1 MRRKTNS
8 NTTGINATTL
18 LIATNINEVNIPTKT
33 QRCSCL
39 RATKYKLTIQRHNL
53 AGIKRRKYVS

>member
-1 MRRKTNS
+1 MRQKTNS
-8 NTTGINATTL
+8 KMTGINVTTL

-39 RATKYKLTIQRHNL
+39 RATKYKLIVQRHNL
-53 AGIKRRKYVS
+53 AGLKRRKYVS